1 MMKKMSIPTSKA
13 SLVLFLCQIIS
24 ALDVP
29 LDSKLLEEL
38 SQPPTIT
45 QQSPKDYIVDP
56 RENIVIQCEAKGKPP
71 PSFSWTRNGTHFDID
86 KDAQVT
92 MKPNSGTLVVNI
104 MNGGKAEAYEGVYQC
119 TARNERGAAISNNIV
134 IRPSRSP
141 LWTKEKLEPNH
152 VREGDSLVL
161 HCRPPVGLPPP
172 IIFWMDNAFQRLPQS
187 ERVSQGLNGDLYF
200 ANVQPE
206 DTREDYICY
215 ARFNH
220 TQTIQQKQ
228 PISVKVFSMDSLNDT
243 IAANLS
249 DTDIYGAKPVTE
261 RPPVLLTPTGST
273 STKVE
278 LRGNV
283 LLLECIAA
291 GLPTPVI
298 RWIKEGGELPA
309 NRTFFENFKKTLK
322 IIDVSEADSGNYK
335 CIARNTLGS
344 VHHVISVTVKA
355 APYWITAPRNLVL
368 SPGEDGTLICR
379 ANGNPK
385 PSISWLANGV
395 PIAIAPEDPS
405 RKVDGDTIIFS
416 HVQERS
422 SAVYQCNA
430 SNEYGYLLA
439 NAFVNVLAEPPR
451 ILTPANK
458 LYQVIADSPALLDCA
473 YFGSPKP
480 EIEWFKG
487 VKGSILRGNEYV
499 FHDNG
504 TLEIPVAQKDSAGT
518 YTCVARNEL
527 GKIQNEVQLEIK
539 DPTMIIKQ
547 PEYKVIQRY
556 GQVSFECI
564 IKHDS
569 TLLPTVIWLKDND
582 ELPDDERFLV
592 GKDNLTIM
600 NVTDKDDG
608 TYTCIVNT
616 TLDSVSASAV
626 LTVVAAPPTPAI
638 IYARPNPPFDLELT
652 GQLER
657 SIELSWIPGDE
668 NNSPIT
674 NFVIEYEDA
683 LHEPGVWHYQTEVSG
698 TQTTAQLKLSPY
710 VNYSFRVIAVNKIGR
725 SQPSEPSEQYL
736 TKSASPDENPANVQG
751 IGSEPDN
758 LVITW
763 EPLKG
768 FQSNG
773 PGLQYKVS
781 WRQKDVD
788 DEWTSVIVANVSK
801 YIVSG
806 TPTFVPYEVK
816 VQALNDLG
824 YAPEPSEVIGHSGED
839 LPMVAPGNV
848 QVHVINST
856 LAKVHWDPVPL
867 KTVRGHLQGYKV
879 YYWKVQSL
887 SRRSRRHVEKKILT
901 FRGNKTFGMLP
912 GLEPYSSYK
921 LNVRVVNG
929 KGEGPASPD
938 KVFKTPEG
946 VPSSPS
952 FLKIT
957 NPTLDSL
964 TLEWGSPTH
973 PNGVLTSYTLK
984 FQPIN
989 NTHELGPLVEIRIP
1003 ANESSLILKN
1013 LNYSTRYKFY
1023 FNAQTSV
1030 GSGSQ
1035 ITEEAVTIMDEAGIL
1050 RPAVGVGKGYSEI
1063 LFATSP
1069 VMHTVRPTF
1078 YKVQSLYPRIRN
1090 VTTAAAETYANI
1102 SWEYEGPDHANFYV
1116 EYGVA
1121 GSKEDWK
1128 KEIVNGS
1135 RSFFVLKGLT
1145 PGTAYKVRVGAEGLS
1160 GFRSSED
1167 VFETGPAMASRQV
1180 DIATQGWFIGLMCAV
1195 ALLILILLIVCFIR
1209 RNKGGKY
1216 PVKEKEDAHAD
1227 PEIQPMKEDD
1237 GTFGEYRSMSAWTGK
1252 KLDKEKKRKGSC
1264 ANSPEADPVF
1274 TKAKSVRSDRSNFF
1288 RRSGDQYSSTRSET
1302 SYTRRR
1308 ARQSS
1313 ELTRVSSVSA
1323 SLCQE
1328 EKRSDEWK
1336 YRHGSRHHA
1345 SEQQIMGSEEG
1356 SDSQAGQ
1363 PSPFQQPLS
1372 CNSIG
1377 GPLARQH
1384 SSLQHWCSQTPDCSS
1399 DSEDTQSSCHRKV
1412 RPTTT
1417 TTHFSEYEKN
1427 SLMKSVI
1434 LPELATV
1441 LKDALTAARQS
1452 ITSVAQARSHSVKH
1466 PRVPIAE
1473 VPLVPLEAS
1482 GRSSQTSESDHMDS
1496 LKDQTVS
1503 VKRKPEA
1510 DKALEVESAP
1520 EDGEMASESPTEDPE
1535 EPDPLRR
1542 FDMENQNYLFEHIK
1556 RVLMLKSSKSECTSE
1571 ELLIPSEEGKV
1582 DNALPIHSAVE
1593 DLVCRIWGNPEAKHE
1608 APAVLHKLYPFPVDK
1623 VALWGTLPE
1632 VDRALVTGDSVLSVP
1647 ANTDA
1652 LPKDPTDR
1660 KIEEAIKRS
1669 FKLVAAQL
1677 GVSIYCTYASKALL
1691 IWLEEERVRF
1701 KKKWVPS
1708 GAMQR
1713 KRRLCKIAANFIHDA
1728 AEDSLTLTV
1737 KNVACLTVA
1746 WRALWLRPWSSSQDL
1761 KCKLL
1766 SLPYTG
1772 GKLFGE
1778 SLVQIMK
1785 DFSEHK
1791 HSSRQMKKK
1800 SSVGSSS
1807 CSPHKCLSSLR
1818 SPPKFKGGKGKYK
1831 VSQSFHAKYE
1841 KTSHFQRGI
1850 RPSRGTF

>member
-1 MMKKMSIPTSKA
+1 MMRKKSVSASKA
-13 SLVLFLCQIIS
+13 SLVLFLCQMIS
-24 ALDVP
+24 ALEVP

-92 MKPNSGTLVVNI
+92 MKPNSGTLVINI

-141 LWTKEKLEPNH
+141 LWTKEKLEPNQ

-200 ANVQPE
+200 SNVQPE

-228 PISVKVFSMDSLNDT
+228 PISVKVFST
-243 IAANLS
+243 
-249 DTDIYGAKPVTE
+249 KPVTE
-261 RPPVLLTPTGST
+261 RQPVLLTPTGST

-335 CIARNTLGS
+335 CIARNILGS
-344 VHHVISVTVKA
+344 AHHVISVTVKA

-385 PSISWLANGV
+385 PNISWLANGV

-451 ILTPANK
+451 ILTSANK
-458 LYQVIADSPALLDCA
+458 LYQVISDSPALLDCA

-487 VKGSILRGNEYV
+487 VKGSILRGNEYI

-504 TLEIPVAQKDSAGT
+504 TLEIPVAQKDSTGT

-527 GKIQNEVQLEIK
+527 GKIQNEVQLEVK

-547 PEYKVIQRY
+547 PEYKVVQRY
-556 GQVSFECI
+556 GHVSFECI

-600 NVTDKDDG
+600 NVTDRDDG

-657 SIELSWIPGDE
+657 SVELSWIPGDE

-674 NFVIEYEDA
+674 NFVIEYEDG
-683 LHEPGVWHYQTEVSG
+683 LHEPGVWHYQTEVPG
-698 TQTTAQLKLSPY
+698 TQTTVQLKLSPY
-710 VNYSFRVIAVNKIGR
+710 VNYSFRVIAVNEIGR

-736 TKSASPDENPANVQG
+736 TKSANPDENPSNVQG

-763 EPLKG
+763 ESLKG

-806 TPTFVPYEVK
+806 TPTFVPYEIK

-848 QVHVINST
+848 QVHVVNST

-973 PNGVLTSYTLK
+973 PNGVLTSYILK

-1035 ITEEAVTIMDEAGIL
+1035 ITEEAVTIMDE
-1050 RPAVGVGKGYSEI
+1050 
-1063 LFATSP
+1063 
-1069 VMHTVRPTF
+1069 
-1078 YKVQSLYPRIRN
+1078 
-1090 VTTAAAETYANI
+1090 
-1102 SWEYEGPDHANFYV
+1102 
-1116 EYGVA
+1116 
-1121 GSKEDWK
+1121 
-1128 KEIVNGS
+1128 
-1135 RSFFVLKGLT
+1135 
-1145 PGTAYKVRVGAEGLS
+1145 
-1160 GFRSSED
+1160 
-1167 VFETGPAMASRQV
+1167 AMASRQV

-1237 GTFGEYRSMSAWTGK
+1237 GTFGEYSDAEDHKPLKKGSRTPSDRTVKKEDSDDSLVDYGEGVNGQFNEDGSFIGQYSGK
-1252 KLDKEKKRKGSC
+1252 KEKEPAEG
-1264 ANSPEADPVF
+1264 NE
-1274 TKAKSVRSDRSNFF
+1274 
-1288 RRSGDQYSSTRSET
+1288 
-1302 SYTRRR
+1302 
-1308 ARQSS
+1308 SS
-1313 ELTRVSSVSA
+1313 EA
-1323 SLCQE
+1323 
-1328 EKRSDEWK
+1328 
-1336 YRHGSRHHA
+1336 
-1345 SEQQIMGSEEG
+1345 
-1356 SDSQAGQ
+1356 
-1363 PSPFQQPLS
+1363 PSPVNAM
-1372 CNSIG
+1372 NSF
-1377 GPLARQH
+1377 
-1384 SSLQHWCSQTPDCSS
+1384 
-1399 DSEDTQSSCHRKV
+1399 V
-1412 RPTTT
+1412 
-1417 TTHFSEYEKN
+1417 
-1427 SLMKSVI
+1427 
-1434 LPELATV
+1434 
-1441 LKDALTAARQS
+1441 
-1452 ITSVAQARSHSVKH
+1452 
-1466 PRVPIAE
+1466 
-1473 VPLVPLEAS
+1473 
-1482 GRSSQTSESDHMDS
+1482 
-1496 LKDQTVS
+1496 
-1503 VKRKPEA
+1503 
-1510 DKALEVESAP
+1510 
-1520 EDGEMASESPTEDPE
+1520 
-1535 EPDPLRR
+1535 
-1542 FDMENQNYLFEHIK
+1542 
-1556 RVLMLKSSKSECTSE
+1556 
-1571 ELLIPSEEGKV
+1571 
-1582 DNALPIHSAVE
+1582 
-1593 DLVCRIWGNPEAKHE
+1593 
-1608 APAVLHKLYPFPVDK
+1608 
-1623 VALWGTLPE
+1623 
-1632 VDRALVTGDSVLSVP
+1632 
-1647 ANTDA
+1647 
-1652 LPKDPTDR
+1652 
-1660 KIEEAIKRS
+1660 
-1669 FKLVAAQL
+1669 
-1677 GVSIYCTYASKALL
+1677 
-1691 IWLEEERVRF
+1691 
-1701 KKKWVPS
+1701 
-1708 GAMQR
+1708 
-1713 KRRLCKIAANFIHDA
+1713 
-1728 AEDSLTLTV
+1728 
-1737 KNVACLTVA
+1737 
-1746 WRALWLRPWSSSQDL
+1746 
-1761 KCKLL
+1761 
-1766 SLPYTG
+1766 
-1772 GKLFGE
+1772 
-1778 SLVQIMK
+1778 
-1785 DFSEHK
+1785 
-1791 HSSRQMKKK
+1791 
-1800 SSVGSSS
+1800 
-1807 CSPHKCLSSLR
+1807 
-1818 SPPKFKGGKGKYK
+1818 
-1831 VSQSFHAKYE
+1831 
-1841 KTSHFQRGI
+1841 
-1850 RPSRGTF
+1850 

>member
-1 MMKKMSIPTSKA
+1 VQPKIMMKKMSIPTSKT

-29 LDSKLLEEL
+29 LDL

-71 PSFSWTRNGTHFDID
+71 PRLVTYIFFYFMYKCSWTCRNTFSWTRNGTHFDID

-92 MKPNSGTLVVNI
+92 MKPNSGTLVINI

-200 ANVQPE
+200 SNVQPE

-261 RPPVLLTPTGST
+261 RQPVLLTPTGST

-344 VHHVISVTVKA
+344 AHHVISVTVKA

-430 SNEYGYLLA
+430 SNEYGYLLS

-487 VKGSILRGNEYV
+487 VKGSILRGNEYI

-504 TLEIPVAQKDSAGT
+504 TLEIPVAQKNSAGT

-569 TLLPTVIWLKDND
+569 TLLPTITWLKDND
-582 ELPDDERFLV
+582 ELPDDDRFLV

-626 LTVVAAPPTPAI
+626 LTVVA
-638 IYARPNPPFDLELT
+638 RPNPPFDLELT

-657 SIELSWIPGDE
+657 SIDLSWIPGDE

-683 LHEPGVWHYQTEVSG
+683 LHEPGVWHYQTEVPG
-698 TQTTAQLKLSPY
+698 TQTTVHLKLSPY

-806 TPTFVPYEVK
+806 TPTFVPYEIK

-887 SRRSRRHVEKKILT
+887 SRRSRRHVEQKILT

-938 KVFKTPEG
+938 KVFRTPEG

-1035 ITEEAVTIMDEAGIL
+1035 ITEEAVTIMDE
-1050 RPAVGVGKGYSEI
+1050 GK
-1063 LFATSP
+1063 
-1069 VMHTVRPTF
+1069 M
-1078 YKVQSLYPRIRN
+1078 
-1090 VTTAAAETYANI
+1090 
-1102 SWEYEGPDHANFYV
+1102 
-1116 EYGVA
+1116 
-1121 GSKEDWK
+1121 
-1128 KEIVNGS
+1128 
-1135 RSFFVLKGLT
+1135 
-1145 PGTAYKVRVGAEGLS
+1145 
-1160 GFRSSED
+1160 
-1167 VFETGPAMASRQV
+1167 AMASRQV

-1237 GTFGEYRSMSAWTGK
+1237 GTFGEYSDAEDHKPLKKGSRTPSDRTVKKEDSDDSLVDYGEGVNGQFNEDGSFIGQYSGK
-1252 KLDKEKKRKGSC
+1252 KEKEPAEG
-1264 ANSPEADPVF
+1264 NE
-1274 TKAKSVRSDRSNFF
+1274 
-1288 RRSGDQYSSTRSET
+1288 
-1302 SYTRRR
+1302 
-1308 ARQSS
+1308 SS
-1313 ELTRVSSVSA
+1313 EA
-1323 SLCQE
+1323 
-1328 EKRSDEWK
+1328 
-1336 YRHGSRHHA
+1336 
-1345 SEQQIMGSEEG
+1345 
-1356 SDSQAGQ
+1356 
-1363 PSPFQQPLS
+1363 PSPVNAM
-1372 CNSIG
+1372 NSF
-1377 GPLARQH
+1377 
-1384 SSLQHWCSQTPDCSS
+1384 
-1399 DSEDTQSSCHRKV
+1399 V
-1412 RPTTT
+1412 
-1417 TTHFSEYEKN
+1417 
-1427 SLMKSVI
+1427 
-1434 LPELATV
+1434 
-1441 LKDALTAARQS
+1441 
-1452 ITSVAQARSHSVKH
+1452 
-1466 PRVPIAE
+1466 
-1473 VPLVPLEAS
+1473 
-1482 GRSSQTSESDHMDS
+1482 
-1496 LKDQTVS
+1496 
-1503 VKRKPEA
+1503 
-1510 DKALEVESAP
+1510 
-1520 EDGEMASESPTEDPE
+1520 
-1535 EPDPLRR
+1535 
-1542 FDMENQNYLFEHIK
+1542 
-1556 RVLMLKSSKSECTSE
+1556 
-1571 ELLIPSEEGKV
+1571 
-1582 DNALPIHSAVE
+1582 
-1593 DLVCRIWGNPEAKHE
+1593 
-1608 APAVLHKLYPFPVDK
+1608 
-1623 VALWGTLPE
+1623 
-1632 VDRALVTGDSVLSVP
+1632 
-1647 ANTDA
+1647 
-1652 LPKDPTDR
+1652 
-1660 KIEEAIKRS
+1660 
-1669 FKLVAAQL
+1669 
-1677 GVSIYCTYASKALL
+1677 
-1691 IWLEEERVRF
+1691 
-1701 KKKWVPS
+1701 
-1708 GAMQR
+1708 
-1713 KRRLCKIAANFIHDA
+1713 
-1728 AEDSLTLTV
+1728 
-1737 KNVACLTVA
+1737 
-1746 WRALWLRPWSSSQDL
+1746 
-1761 KCKLL
+1761 
-1766 SLPYTG
+1766 
-1772 GKLFGE
+1772 
-1778 SLVQIMK
+1778 
-1785 DFSEHK
+1785 
-1791 HSSRQMKKK
+1791 
-1800 SSVGSSS
+1800 
-1807 CSPHKCLSSLR
+1807 
-1818 SPPKFKGGKGKYK
+1818 
-1831 VSQSFHAKYE
+1831 
-1841 KTSHFQRGI
+1841 
-1850 RPSRGTF
+1850 

>member
-1 MMKKMSIPTSKA
+1 MMKKKSISASNA
-13 SLVLFLCQIIS
+13 SLVLFLCQMIS

-29 LDSKLLEEL
+29 LDL

-92 MKPNSGTLVVNI
+92 MKPNSGTLVINI

-141 LWTKEKLEPNH
+141 LWTKEKLEPNQ

-200 ANVQPE
+200 SNVQPE
-206 DTREDYICY
+206 DIREDYICY

-249 DTDIYGAKPVTE
+249 DTDIYGARPVTE
-261 RPPVLLTPTGST
+261 RQPVLLTPTGST

-344 VHHVISVTVKA
+344 AHHVISVTVKA

-487 VKGSILRGNEYV
+487 VKGSILRGSEYI

-504 TLEIPVAQKDSAGT
+504 TLEIPVAQKDSTGA
-518 YTCVARNEL
+518 YTCVARNKL

-539 DPTMIIKQ
+539 DPTVIIKQ

-626 LTVVAAPPTPAI
+626 LTVVA
-638 IYARPNPPFDLELT
+638 RPNPPFDLELT

-657 SIELSWIPGDE
+657 SVELSWIPGDE

-674 NFVIEYEDA
+674 NFVIEYEDG
-683 LHEPGVWHYQTEVSG
+683 LHEPGVWHYQTEVPG
-698 TQTTAQLKLSPY
+698 TQTTVQLKLSPY
-710 VNYSFRVIAVNKIGR
+710 VNYSFRVIAVNEIGR

-736 TKSASPDENPANVQG
+736 TKSANPDENPSNVQG

-763 EPLKG
+763 ESLKG

-806 TPTFVPYEVK
+806 TPTFVPYEIK

-912 GLEPYSSYK
+912 GLEPYSTYK
-921 LNVRVVNG
+921 LNVRVANG

-938 KVFKTPEG
+938 KVFRTPEG
-946 VPSSPS
+946 VPGSPS

-973 PNGVLTSYTLK
+973 PNGVLTSYILK

-1030 GSGSQ
+1030 GSGNQ
-1035 ITEEAVTIMDEAGIL
+1035 ITEEAVTIMDE
-1050 RPAVGVGKGYSEI
+1050 
-1063 LFATSP
+1063 
-1069 VMHTVRPTF
+1069 
-1078 YKVQSLYPRIRN
+1078 
-1090 VTTAAAETYANI
+1090 
-1102 SWEYEGPDHANFYV
+1102 
-1116 EYGVA
+1116 
-1121 GSKEDWK
+1121 
-1128 KEIVNGS
+1128 
-1135 RSFFVLKGLT
+1135 
-1145 PGTAYKVRVGAEGLS
+1145 
-1160 GFRSSED
+1160 
-1167 VFETGPAMASRQV
+1167 AMASRQV

-1237 GTFGEYRSMSAWTGK
+1237 GTFGEYSDAEDHKPLKKGSRTPSDRTVKKEDSDDSLVDYGEGVNGQFNEDGSFIGQYSGK
-1252 KLDKEKKRKGSC
+1252 KEKEPAEG
-1264 ANSPEADPVF
+1264 NE
-1274 TKAKSVRSDRSNFF
+1274 
-1288 RRSGDQYSSTRSET
+1288 
-1302 SYTRRR
+1302 
-1308 ARQSS
+1308 SS
-1313 ELTRVSSVSA
+1313 EA
-1323 SLCQE
+1323 
-1328 EKRSDEWK
+1328 
-1336 YRHGSRHHA
+1336 
-1345 SEQQIMGSEEG
+1345 
-1356 SDSQAGQ
+1356 
-1363 PSPFQQPLS
+1363 PSPVNAM
-1372 CNSIG
+1372 NSF
-1377 GPLARQH
+1377 
-1384 SSLQHWCSQTPDCSS
+1384 
-1399 DSEDTQSSCHRKV
+1399 V
-1412 RPTTT
+1412 
-1417 TTHFSEYEKN
+1417 
-1427 SLMKSVI
+1427 
-1434 LPELATV
+1434 
-1441 LKDALTAARQS
+1441 
-1452 ITSVAQARSHSVKH
+1452 
-1466 PRVPIAE
+1466 
-1473 VPLVPLEAS
+1473 
-1482 GRSSQTSESDHMDS
+1482 
-1496 LKDQTVS
+1496 
-1503 VKRKPEA
+1503 
-1510 DKALEVESAP
+1510 
-1520 EDGEMASESPTEDPE
+1520 
-1535 EPDPLRR
+1535 
-1542 FDMENQNYLFEHIK
+1542 
-1556 RVLMLKSSKSECTSE
+1556 
-1571 ELLIPSEEGKV
+1571 
-1582 DNALPIHSAVE
+1582 
-1593 DLVCRIWGNPEAKHE
+1593 
-1608 APAVLHKLYPFPVDK
+1608 
-1623 VALWGTLPE
+1623 
-1632 VDRALVTGDSVLSVP
+1632 
-1647 ANTDA
+1647 
-1652 LPKDPTDR
+1652 
-1660 KIEEAIKRS
+1660 
-1669 FKLVAAQL
+1669 
-1677 GVSIYCTYASKALL
+1677 
-1691 IWLEEERVRF
+1691 
-1701 KKKWVPS
+1701 
-1708 GAMQR
+1708 
-1713 KRRLCKIAANFIHDA
+1713 
-1728 AEDSLTLTV
+1728 
-1737 KNVACLTVA
+1737 
-1746 WRALWLRPWSSSQDL
+1746 
-1761 KCKLL
+1761 
-1766 SLPYTG
+1766 
-1772 GKLFGE
+1772 
-1778 SLVQIMK
+1778 
-1785 DFSEHK
+1785 
-1791 HSSRQMKKK
+1791 
-1800 SSVGSSS
+1800 
-1807 CSPHKCLSSLR
+1807 
-1818 SPPKFKGGKGKYK
+1818 
-1831 VSQSFHAKYE
+1831 
-1841 KTSHFQRGI
+1841 
-1850 RPSRGTF
+1850 

>member
-1 MMKKMSIPTSKA
+1 MMKKKSISSSKA
-13 SLVLFLCQIIS
+13 SLVLFLCQMIS

-92 MKPNSGTLVVNI
+92 MKPNSGTLVINI

-141 LWTKEKLEPNH
+141 LWTKEKLEPNQ

-200 ANVQPE
+200 SNVQPE

-228 PISVKVFSMDSLNDT
+228 PISVKVFST
-243 IAANLS
+243 
-249 DTDIYGAKPVTE
+249 KPVTE
-261 RPPVLLTPTGST
+261 RQPILLTPTGST

-322 IIDVSEADSGNYK
+322 IIEVSEADSGNYK
-335 CIARNTLGS
+335 CIARNILGS
-344 VHHVISVTVKA
+344 AHHVISVTVKA

-385 PSISWLANGV
+385 PNISWLANGV

-439 NAFVNVLAEPPR
+439 NAFVNILAEPPR

-527 GKIQNEVQLEIK
+527 GKIQNEVQLEVK

-657 SIELSWIPGDE
+657 SVELSWIPGDE

-674 NFVIEYEDA
+674 NFVIEYEDG
-683 LHEPGVWHYQTEVSG
+683 LHEPGVWHYQTEVPG
-698 TQTTAQLKLSPY
+698 TQTTVQLKLSPY
-710 VNYSFRVIAVNKIGR
+710 VNYSFRVIAVNEIGR

-736 TKSASPDENPANVQG
+736 TKSANPDENPSNVQG

-763 EPLKG
+763 ESLKG

-806 TPTFVPYEVK
+806 TPTFVPYEIK

-964 TLEWGSPTH
+964 TLEWGLPAH
-973 PNGVLTSYTLK
+973 PNGVLTSYILK

-1050 RPAVGVGKGYSEI
+1050 RPAVGAGK
-1063 LFATSP
+1063 
-1069 VMHTVRPTF
+1069 
-1078 YKVQSLYPRIRN
+1078 
-1090 VTTAAAETYANI
+1090 
-1102 SWEYEGPDHANFYV
+1102 
-1116 EYGVA
+1116 
-1121 GSKEDWK
+1121 
-1128 KEIVNGS
+1128 
-1135 RSFFVLKGLT
+1135 
-1145 PGTAYKVRVGAEGLS
+1145 
-1160 GFRSSED
+1160 
-1167 VFETGPAMASRQV
+1167 AMASRQV

-1237 GTFGEYRSMSAWTGK
+1237 GTFGEYSDAEDHKPLKKGSRTPSDRTVKKEDSDDSLVDYGEGVNGQFNEDGSFIGQYSGK
-1252 KLDKEKKRKGSC
+1252 KEKEPAEG
-1264 ANSPEADPVF
+1264 NE
-1274 TKAKSVRSDRSNFF
+1274 
-1288 RRSGDQYSSTRSET
+1288 
-1302 SYTRRR
+1302 
-1308 ARQSS
+1308 SS
-1313 ELTRVSSVSA
+1313 EA
-1323 SLCQE
+1323 
-1328 EKRSDEWK
+1328 
-1336 YRHGSRHHA
+1336 
-1345 SEQQIMGSEEG
+1345 
-1356 SDSQAGQ
+1356 
-1363 PSPFQQPLS
+1363 PSPVNAM
-1372 CNSIG
+1372 NSF
-1377 GPLARQH
+1377 
-1384 SSLQHWCSQTPDCSS
+1384 
-1399 DSEDTQSSCHRKV
+1399 V
-1412 RPTTT
+1412 
-1417 TTHFSEYEKN
+1417 
-1427 SLMKSVI
+1427 
-1434 LPELATV
+1434 
-1441 LKDALTAARQS
+1441 
-1452 ITSVAQARSHSVKH
+1452 
-1466 PRVPIAE
+1466 
-1473 VPLVPLEAS
+1473 
-1482 GRSSQTSESDHMDS
+1482 
-1496 LKDQTVS
+1496 
-1503 VKRKPEA
+1503 
-1510 DKALEVESAP
+1510 
-1520 EDGEMASESPTEDPE
+1520 
-1535 EPDPLRR
+1535 
-1542 FDMENQNYLFEHIK
+1542 
-1556 RVLMLKSSKSECTSE
+1556 
-1571 ELLIPSEEGKV
+1571 
-1582 DNALPIHSAVE
+1582 
-1593 DLVCRIWGNPEAKHE
+1593 
-1608 APAVLHKLYPFPVDK
+1608 
-1623 VALWGTLPE
+1623 
-1632 VDRALVTGDSVLSVP
+1632 
-1647 ANTDA
+1647 
-1652 LPKDPTDR
+1652 
-1660 KIEEAIKRS
+1660 
-1669 FKLVAAQL
+1669 
-1677 GVSIYCTYASKALL
+1677 
-1691 IWLEEERVRF
+1691 
-1701 KKKWVPS
+1701 
-1708 GAMQR
+1708 
-1713 KRRLCKIAANFIHDA
+1713 
-1728 AEDSLTLTV
+1728 
-1737 KNVACLTVA
+1737 
-1746 WRALWLRPWSSSQDL
+1746 
-1761 KCKLL
+1761 
-1766 SLPYTG
+1766 
-1772 GKLFGE
+1772 
-1778 SLVQIMK
+1778 
-1785 DFSEHK
+1785 
-1791 HSSRQMKKK
+1791 
-1800 SSVGSSS
+1800 
-1807 CSPHKCLSSLR
+1807 
-1818 SPPKFKGGKGKYK
+1818 
-1831 VSQSFHAKYE
+1831 
-1841 KTSHFQRGI
+1841 
-1850 RPSRGTF
+1850 